1 MEEKSVPLISLIIPV
16 YNIEPYVRR
25 CLDSAIAQ
33 TYRNIEIIVV
43 DDGSTDGS
51 PALCD
56 FYAAK
61 DSRLKVIHRR
71 NGGLS
76 AARNSGLDICSGE
89 YISFIDGDDC
99 VRADYVQQLYAAAAA
114 RDALMSAGSYDSF
127 ETDEAPADNA
137 AISLQSACVPM
148 LAAETANARGDIRFV
163 TAWGKLF
170 HRSLWRM
177 MRFPEGKLHE
187 DEFTTYRAI
196 YASGKVAF
204 VDIPLYYYFQRA
216 GSIMGAR
223 FNARRLDALDAL
235 DEKLNFY
242 KAYNERK
249 LCAATVAMYV
259 SKFLSLRSLIRHY
272 RVTTA
277 DARLHIQA
285 KLEKELR
292 ACPDISAARKAQ
304 LTLCLFFPLY
314 DRVCSKAYRTSALIL
329 KLFLRGRR

>member
-1 MEEKSVPLISLIIPV
+1 MEEKNVPLISLIIPV

-56 FYAAK
+56 LYATK

-76 AARNSGLDICSGE
+76 AARNSGLDICRCE
-89 YISFIDGDDC
+89 YISFVDGDDC
-99 VRADYVQQLYAAAAA
+99 VRADYAQRLYAASAAQ
-114 RDALMSAGSYDSF
+114 DALMSAGGYDSF
-127 ETDEAPADNA
+127 ETDAAPADSA
-137 AISLQSACVPM
+137 LFPSQSSCVPG

-170 HRSLWRM
+170 HRSLWKT

-204 VDIPLYYYFQRA
+204 VDIPLYHYFQRA

-223 FNARRLDALDAL
+223 FNVRRLDVLDAL

-242 KAYNERK
+242 KAYNEK
-249 LCAATVAMYV
+249 ELCAATVTMYV
-259 SKFLSLRSLIRHY
+259 SKFLSLRSLVRHY

-285 KLEKELR
+285 KLEKELLT
-292 ACPDISAARKAQ
+292 CPDISVAGKAQ

-314 DRVCSKAYRTSALIL
+314 DRVCSKAYRTIALIL
-329 KLFLRGRR
+329 KIFLRERR

>member
-1 MEEKSVPLISLIIPV
+1 MEEKNTPLISLIIPV

-25 CLDSAIAQ
+25 CLDSAIVQ

-56 FYAAK
+56 LYAMK

-76 AARNSGLDICSGE
+76 AARNSGLDICRGE

-99 VRADYVQQLYAAAAA
+99 VRADYAQRLYAASAAQ
-114 RDALMSAGSYDSF
+114 DALMSAGGYDSF
-127 ETDEAPADNA
+127 ETEASPADSA
-137 AISLQSACVPM
+137 PSPSQSSCVPV

-170 HRSLWRM
+170 HHSLWKT

-204 VDIPLYYYFQRA
+204 VDIPLYHYFQRA

-223 FNARRLDALDAL
+223 FNVRRLDVLDAL

-242 KAYNERK
+242 KAYNEK
-249 LCAATVAMYV
+249 ELCAATVTMYV
-259 SKFLSLRSLIRHY
+259 SKFLSLRSLVRHY
-272 RVTTA
+272 HVTTA
-277 DARLHIQA
+277 DARLHIEG
-285 KLEKELR
+285 KLIKNLWMLSDAEFLKRCFSSMSLYFPFYER
-292 ACPDISAARKAQ
+292 VRSKVSR
-304 LTLCLFFPLY
+304 TFFN
-314 DRVCSKAYRTSALIL
+314 
-329 KLFLRGRR
+329 

>member
-1 MEEKSVPLISLIIPV
+1 MEEKNVPLISLIIPV

-56 FYAAK
+56 LYATK

-76 AARNSGLDICSGE
+76 AARNSGLDICRGE
-89 YISFIDGDDC
+89 YISFVDGDDC
-99 VRADYVQQLYAAAAA
+99 VRADYAQRLYAASAAQ
-114 RDALMSAGSYDSF
+114 DALMSAGGYDSF
-127 ETDEAPADNA
+127 ETDAAPADSA
-137 AISLQSACVPM
+137 LFPSQSSCVPG

-170 HRSLWRM
+170 HRSLWKT

-204 VDIPLYYYFQRA
+204 VDIPLYHYFQRA

-223 FNARRLDALDAL
+223 FNVRRLDVLDAL

-242 KAYNERK
+242 KAYNEK
-249 LCAATVAMYV
+249 ELCAATVTMYV
-259 SKFLSLRSLIRHY
+259 SKFLSRRFLPSM
-272 RVTTA
+272 
-277 DARLHIQA
+277 
-285 KLEKELR
+285 
-292 ACPDISAARKAQ
+292 Q
-304 LTLCLFFPLY
+304 LPPLCLPLGPSPY
-314 DRVCSKAYRTSALIL
+314 KAALP
-329 KLFLRGRR
+329 